1 MSEPV
6 AISAAQVK
14 ELRELTDAPLMD
26 CKKYLQKSQGDVEL
40 AIQLMREDG
49 NIKAA
54 KKEGRITAE
63 GIITIAAHAGKAA
76 MVEINCETD
85 FVARGQDFREFGEQ
99 VAEVALQTQQD
110 DVAKLMTQAFAGG
123 TLESLREQ
131 LIARVGENVNVR
143 RVMLVNTSHAVG
155 SYRHGDRIGVVVEY
169 QGGDAD
175 LGKDLAMHIA
185 ASRPEVVEPSE
196 VSAELIERE
205 KAIFMTQAQ
214 ESGKPADIIARMVE
228 GRINKFLDEVSL
240 TGQPFVKDP
249 DTKVGKLLT
258 SKQAKVIRFARFEVG
273 EGIEKK
279 VDNFVEE
286 VLAQARGN

>member
-1 MSEPV
+1 MTESV

-14 ELRELTDAPLMD
+14 TLREMTDAPMMD
-26 CKKYLQKSQGDVEL
+26 CKKYLQKSNGDIEL

-54 KKEGRITAE
+54 KKEGRTTAE
-63 GIITIAAHAGKAA
+63 GTIAIATSAHKAV

-85 FVARGQDFREFGEQ
+85 FVARGEDFKQFAQ
-99 VAEVALQTQQD
+99 TVADVALATGLM
-110 DVAKLMTQAFAGG
+110 DVSTLMAAKTPEG
-123 TLESLREQ
+123 TLENTREQ

-143 RVMLVNTSHAVG
+143 RVMLIETTTAVG
-155 SYRHGDRIGVVVEY
+155 SYRHGDRIGVLVEY
-169 QGGDAD
+169 RGGDEQ
-175 LGKDLAMHIA
+175 LGKDLAMHVA
-185 ASRPEVVEPSE
+185 ASKPEVVHPQE

-205 KAIFMTQAQ
+205 KAIFMTQAA

-240 TGQPFVKDP
+240 TGQAFVKDP
-249 DTKVGKLLT
+249 DVKVGKLL
-258 SKQAKVIRFARFEVG
+258 SQRQAEVIRFARFEVG